1 MAKRMLIDAQHPEET
16 RVVIA
21 DENQIYDFDFVSTA
35 KKQLKGN
42 IYLAKITRVEPSLQ
56 AAFVEYGGG
65 KQGFLPFSEIHADY
79 YQIPISDRKRLMEEA
94 QAEEEADESN
104 DADQASAQTSA
115 SDTDAS
121 TSDGPAT
128 ELAASDATGF
138 SQGTD
143 QNHSGNKDEATD
155 HPAYLMQGAIDIS
168 TSEYVE
174 MPENAEDNLP
184 ISQALAHTESSAG
197 GNLDHGEPMMAS
209 VLPIAIDEQ
218 PSDMAGDYQTSERSN
233 SEGQQ
238 NDAPAS
244 ENQPSE
250 GVETLSSEEEDYQSR
265 PKKNVFLKRYKI
277 QEVIRRGQIV
287 LVQVIKEERGNKGC
301 SLTTYLSLAGRY
313 CVLMP
318 NSPKDGGISRKIA
331 NAEDRKRLKAIS
343 TELRL
348 AQGMSVIVRTAG
360 MDRTRAEIKR
370 DYDYLVKLWNQIRE
384 DTLKSNAPALIY
396 EESDII
402 KRAIRD
408 QYSSDIDELIVEGDE
423 GYHAAKEFMKLLLP
437 SHTPKIKHYKE
448 ATPLFYA
455 LNVEEQLLS
464 MHDPVVKLKSGGY
477 IVINPTE
484 ALISIDVNS
493 GRATGERNIEETA
506 IKTNV
511 EAAAEV
517 ARQLRLRDLAGLIVI
532 DFIDM
537 MESRNRRA
545 VEKTLKDS
553 LKADRAKIQ
562 LGRISPFG
570 LLEMSRQRLRPSI
583 SESNMVQCQ
592 HCIGRGVIRS
602 NESMSIQ
609 MVRAIEKE
617 ASSGTWSG
625 LRVIAPQEIA
635 LHLLNSKRDV
645 LRAIEQRHNL
655 TIQVL
660 IDADMASSE
669 FNLEKMRRSQG
680 ERSEGGER
688 ERERRPR
695 RPERN
700 DRNERPERQERSYR
714 DRDRNHAAASTHE
727 TASNDNADAASEG
740 SIEMVE
746 SPRDGAFGGERERK
760 NRNRRRGGRNRN
772 RDRDHNRGEQPPQA
786 VSDGVIDMESTDQAA
801 FSPAEAGLPDDAVAQ
816 ERPPQDHSQRPPRT
830 RGGRGRRRWRD
841 RDDREP
847 RDGQTVAPVAV
858 AGEPQANTY
867 EHAPAVV
874 TDGNTL
880 PAFATEERA
889 PVEPVA
895 SRSFEPYVS
904 ASAEPVAAN
913 GGEGGSKKGWWQ
925 KMIELDD

>member
-94 QAEEEADESN
+94 QAEEAAEEARERNMPYAHTPSSNEGAAHTSENNETQTSENPVSTDESASFMSP
-104 DADQASAQTSA
+104 ADIFEQTA
-115 SDTDAS
+115 SDDK
-121 TSDGPAT
+121 
-128 ELAASDATGF
+128 E
-138 SQGTD
+138 
-143 QNHSGNKDEATD
+143 EAID
-155 HPAYLMQGAIDIS
+155 HPAYLTQGAIDIS
-168 TSEYVE
+168 VSEDVE
-174 MPENAEDNLP
+174 MPDSEYDKTPL
-184 ISQALAHTESSAG
+184 SQSLDMSAATSA
-197 GNLDHGEPMMAS
+197 DHGEP
-209 VLPIAIDEQ
+209 VELP
-218 PSDMAGDYQTSERSN
+218 AGEVAPDDN
-233 SEGQQ
+233 GA
-238 NDAPAS
+238 NDSQKTDIQATESAPTEA
-244 ENQPSE
+244 QPSE
-250 GVETLSSEEEDYQSR
+250 GVETLSSEEEDYQNR
-265 PKKNVFLKRYKI
+265 PKKNVFMRRYKI

-408 QYSSDIDELIVEGDE
+408 QYSSDIDELIVEGDV
-423 GYHAAKEFMKLLLP
+423 GYQAAKEFMKLLLP

-455 LNVEEQLLS
+455 YGVEEQLLS

-477 IVINPTE
+477 LVINPTE
-484 ALISIDVNS
+484 ALISVDVNS

-506 IKTNV
+506 VKTNV

-545 VEKTLKDS
+545 VEKMLKDS

-609 MVRAIEKE
+609 MVRSIEKE
-617 ASSGTWSG
+617 ASTGTWSG
-625 LRVIAPQEIA
+625 LRLIAPQEIA

-645 LRAIEQRHNL
+645 LRTIEQRHNL

-680 ERSEGGER
+680 GERSENAD
-688 ERERRPR
+688 RERRPR
-695 RPERN
+695 RERPERNNDRN
-700 DRNERPERQERSYR
+700 DRNERPERNRPV
-714 DRDRNHAAASTHE
+714 E
-727 TASNDNADAASEG
+727 TSQGEEASNDNARGSEG
-740 SIEMVE
+740 SNIEMME
-746 SPRDGAFGGERERK
+746 SPRDENSGGDRERK
-760 NRNRRRGGRNRN
+760 GRNRRRGGRNRN
-772 RDRDHNRGEQPPQA
+772 RDRDRGERPQNTAPIPVEGEVMDQPT
-786 VSDGVIDMESTDQAA
+786 VAA
-801 FSPAEAGLPDDAVAQ
+801 NDTSFSEESPATERAPQDTQ
-816 ERPPQDHSQRPPRT
+816 ERPPRN

-841 RDDREP
+841 RDERGGETKDTTNVAG
-847 RDGQTVAPVAV
+847 DVQSHSYDAAPVSA
-858 AGEPQANTY
+858 
-867 EHAPAVV
+867 

-889 PVEPVA
+889 PAEPMP
-895 SRSFEPYVS
+895 SRSFEPFI
-904 ASAEPVAAN
+904 ASQAEPVQASTS
-913 GGEGGSKKGWWQ
+913 EGGAKKGWWQ

>member
-21 DENQIYDFDFVSTA
+21 DENQIYDFDFVSTS

-65 KQGFLPFSEIHADY
+65 KQGFLPFAEIHADY
-79 YQIPISDRKRLMEEA
+79 YQIPVSDRKRLMEEQQREEA
-94 QAEEEADESN
+94 AEEAAERSGAPREREPEPEHQPEAAIGENGEHIPAEGEAPHPEELPAKED
-104 DADQASAQTSA
+104 
-115 SDTDAS
+115 
-121 TSDGPAT
+121 DG
-128 ELAASDATGF
+128 DR
-138 SQGTD
+138 
-143 QNHSGNKDEATD
+143 
-155 HPAYLMQGAIDIS
+155 PAYLMQGAIDIS
-168 TSEYVE
+168 TSQEVE
-174 MPENAEDNLP
+174 APDHAEEH
-184 ISQALAHTESSAG
+184 ALVAQP
-197 GNLDHGEPMMAS
+197 DHGEPVELHAAEGEILADLSLEAS
-209 VLPIAIDEQ
+209 AKE
-218 PSDMAGDYQTSERSN
+218 
-233 SEGQQ
+233 
-238 NDAPAS
+238 
-244 ENQPSE
+244 E
-250 GVETLSSEEEDYQSR
+250 GVETLPSEEEEYR
-265 PKKNVFLKRYKI
+265 PKKNIFTKRYKI

-331 NAEDRKRLKAIS
+331 NAEDRKRLKSIS

-348 AQGMSVIVRTAG
+348 ATGMSVIVRTAG

-408 QYSSDIDELIVEGDE
+408 QYSNDIDELIIEGDD
-423 GYHAAKEFMKLLLP
+423 GYNAAREFMKLLLP

-455 LNVEEQLLS
+455 YNIEEQLLS
-464 MHDPVVKLKSGGY
+464 MHDPVVKLRSGGY

-484 ALISIDVNS
+484 ALISVDVNS

-506 IKTNV
+506 LKTNL

-545 VEKTLKDS
+545 VEKILKDS

-592 HCIGRGVIRS
+592 HCIGRGVVRS

-609 MVRAIEKE
+609 MVRALEKE
-617 ASSGTWSG
+617 ASSGSWIG
-625 LRVIAPQEIA
+625 LRLVVPQEVA
-635 LHLLNSKRDV
+635 LHLLNTKRDA
-645 LRAIEQRHNL
+645 LRTIEQRHNI
-655 TIQVL
+655 TVQVV
-660 IDADMASSE
+660 IGADIAAGE
-669 FNLEKMRRSQG
+669 FNLEKIRRSQG
-680 ERSEGGER
+680 GESGER
-688 ERERRPR
+688 DRDRERRPR
-695 RPERN
+695 RPERE
-700 DRNERPERQERSYR
+700 RGERPERKERFER
-714 DRDRNHAAASTHE
+714 PRPEEGPHDE
-727 TASNDNADAASEG
+727 ASNDNIGPVSEG
-740 SIEMVE
+740 SIEMME
-746 SPRDGAFGGERERK
+746 TPRDEFGGGDRGGK
-760 NRNRRRGGRNRN
+760 NRSRRRRGGRNRN
-772 RDRDHNRGEQPPQA
+772 DRDRDPNRERPAPVLVEGE
-786 VSDGVIDMESTDQAA
+786 
-801 FSPAEAGLPDDAVAQ
+801 PAETQ
-816 ERPPQDHSQRPPRT
+816 EIAATGDIETPVNADGTSRPPRT

-841 RDDREP
+841 RDDRGPKDANAPAGEAP
-847 RDGQTVAPVAV
+847 SYGEAPVHAH
-858 AGEPQANTY
+858 AMAN
-867 EHAPAVV
+867 A
-874 TDGNTL
+874 DGNTL
-880 PAFATEERA
+880 PAFATQ
-889 PVEPVA
+889 
-895 SRSFEPYVS
+895 
-904 ASAEPVAAN
+904 EPVAAPPPPKPYDPYDARMQPAQPASS
-913 GGEGGSKKGWWQ
+913 EGPVKKGWWQ
-925 KMIELDD
+925 KMIDLDD